1 MINRIQGRGKLRQDA
16 GFSILEALVA
26 SVILVIALVGFL
38 TVAAATTNLGGRSAH
53 SASANALIYDKY
65 ETLKLAGL
73 DAITAETVTDIDMDS
88 NGSIIPGA
96 YTRTVAV
103 EQLDAGTSLTI
114 AKKVSITVSWPGHS
128 LTQTSIFV
136 KES

>member
-1 MINRIQGRGKLRQDA
+1 MIIRIQSRKLRPNA

-26 SVILVIALVGFL
+26 SVVLVIALVGFL

-53 SASANALIYDKY
+53 SATANALIYDKY
-65 ETLKLAGL
+65 EALKLAGL
-73 DAITAETVTDIDMDS
+73 DAITAETADSIDMDTT
-88 NGSIIPGA
+88 GAIIPGS

-114 AKKVSITVSWPGHS
+114 AKKVTITVSWPGHS
-128 LTQTSIFV
+128 MTQTSIFV